1 VSVTI
6 DIQRQFDAGMD
17 RLALRPQPATVMV
30 AVSGGSDSVALLLLA
45 HDWAMRHGV
54 CLQVVTIDHQLRR
67 DSAQE
72 AAWVHDLCNTMDL
85 AHQTVAWQDW
95 QGQGNTQAAARA
107 ARYRLIQS
115 ACPDGVTQVLLGHTL
130 DDQAETV
137 LLRIK
142 RGSGVD
148 GLAAMSPRRR
158 LPHGLELLRPLLD
171 VSRADLRR
179 YLTARGQTWCDDPSN
194 DNPDYDRIR
203 MRQALPQLA
212 QLGIDPA
219 TLATLAHSMQRA
231 RAALAVATQSAAHD
245 IVAQDALGLRLSLA
259 GLAKA
264 PAEIRLRLLAA
275 ALMWTSGSPYRP
287 RLSSLEQVWQ
297 AVGQGRAQTLMGCVL
312 SPRQACV
319 WIDRELNALSDTFV
333 PAVSG
338 ACWDGLW
345 SYVGPDQ
352 AGWAIAP
359 LGAQG
364 IAQLPKDIKKRHPSR
379 RLQVQPA
386 LFAGEILRAAP
397 TLVAADEKYLT
408 NLRPKFADY
417 LLGH

>member
-1 VSVTI
+1 MY
-6 DIQRQFDAGMD
+6 Q
-17 RLALRPQPATVMV
+17 LALTQRTATLMV
-30 AVSGGSDSVALLLLA
+30 AVSGGSDSVALMLLA
-45 HDWAMRHGV
+45 HDWAKRHSV
-54 CLQVVTIDHQLRR
+54 ALHVVTVDHQLRPE
-67 DSAQE
+67 SAQE
-72 AAWVHDLCNTMDL
+72 AQWVHDLCSKSDL
-85 AHQTVAWQDW
+85 PHSTVVWDDW
-95 QGQGNTQAAARA
+95 QGQGNKQAAARD

-115 ACPDGVTQVLLGHTL
+115 ACPDGVTQVLVGHTL

-137 LLRIK
+137 LMRMK

-148 GLAAMSPRRR
+148 GLAAMAPRRR
-158 LPHGLELLRPLLD
+158 LSHGLELLRPLLGI
-171 VSRADLRR
+171 SRADLRS
-179 YLTARGQTWCDDPSN
+179 YLIARGQTWCDDPSN
-194 DNPDYDRIR
+194 DNRDYDRIR

-212 QLGIDPA
+212 QLGIDAP
-219 TLATLAHSMQRA
+219 TLGILAQSMQRA
-231 RAALAVATQSAAHD
+231 RTALNDTTQRAAQG

-264 PAEIRLRLLAA
+264 PDEIRLRLLAA

-297 AVGQGRAQTLMGCVL
+297 DVQQGRAQTLMGCVL

-319 WIDRELNALSDTFV
+319 WIDRELNALADEPV

-345 SYVGPDQ
+345 AYAGPDQ
-352 AGWAIAP
+352 AGWTIAP

-364 IAQLPKDIKKRHPSR
+364 IAQLPKDLKKRHPSR

-417 LLGH
+417 LLCH

>member
-1 VSVTI
+1 
-6 DIQRQFDAGMD
+6 MD
-17 RLALRPQPATVMV
+17 RLALTPRPATLMV
-30 AVSGGSDSVALLLLA
+30 AVSGGSDSVALMLLA
-45 HDWAMRHGV
+45 HDWAQRHGV
-54 CLQVVTIDHQLRR
+54 CLRAVTVDHQLRAA
-67 DSAQE
+67 SADE
-72 AAWVHDLCNTMDL
+72 AAWVHTLCDSIGL
-85 AHQTVAWQDW
+85 PHKTVVWQDW

-107 ARYRLIQS
+107 ARYQLIQS

-148 GLAAMSPRRR
+148 GLAAMAPRRR
-158 LPHGLELLRPLLD
+158 LPIGLELLRPLLTI
-171 VSRADLRR
+171 SRADLRR

-212 QLGIDPA
+212 ELGIDAP

-231 RAALAVATQSAAHD
+231 RVALNDTTQRAAQS
-245 IVAQDALGLRLSLA
+245 IVAQDALGLRLSLT
-259 GLAKA
+259 GLAQV
-264 PAEIRLRLLAA
+264 PDDFRLRLLAA

-287 RLSSLEQVWQ
+287 RLSSLEQVWH
-297 AVGQGRAQTLMGCVL
+297 AVQQGRAQTLMGCVL
-312 SPRQACV
+312 SPRQSCV
-319 WIDRELNALSDTFV
+319 WIDREFSALSDTSA

-338 ACWDGLW
+338 AIWDGLW
-345 SYVGPDQ
+345 SYAGPDN
-352 AGWAIAP
+352 AEWTIAP
-359 LGAQG
+359 LGAHG
-364 IAQLPKDIKKRHPSR
+364 VAQLSKDIKKRHPSR

-386 LFAGEILRAAP
+386 LFAGEILQATP
-397 TLVAADEKYLT
+397 TLVVADEKYLT
-408 NLRPKFADY
+408 NLRPKFADF